1 MKDTKQKRCIFP
13 LKLVLFRIKR
23 KGQRK
28 GLDRVNWKKENE
40 RLRNVKGEEEM
51 IESMKEVRQSEK
63 VLCV

>member
-1 MKDTKQKRCIFP
+1 MFP

-51 IESMKEVRQSEK
+51 IESMKEVR
-63 VLCV
+63 